1 VRVKKVCPDPLTL
14 LKENARQCGIEM
26 RDKMTF
32 RELLE
37 KVVFDDVWVTLQK
50 DYSMKNEAFEAY
62 FKVFNQLKKL
72 TPEPNHD
79 DFLLVVA
86 RVEDGFE
93 PGTYTYEVFGVK
105 PNNNDHYALELK
117 AWSEWLSF
125 EVVEKCVEEYGAA
138 AFVSHSLYE
147 LTFFGF
153 DASDVEVNI
162 KAEIELLN
170 ERLSEIEN
178 GQAKLVSW
186 DEVCESIG
194 YVDEHT
200 AEEIELQ
207 LEQFKRIAAENEKI
221 YQMLLSSEFRNN
233 PVC

>member
-125 EVVEKCVEEYGAA
+125 VA
-138 AFVSHSLYE
+138 HSLYE
-147 LTFFGF
+147 LTFFGY
-153 DASDVEVNI
+153 DTSDDISSSSTSAKSVSVSAS
-162 KAEIELLN
+162 L
-170 ERLSEIEN
+170 
-178 GQAKLVSW
+178 
-186 DEVCESIG
+186 
-194 YVDEHT
+194 
-200 AEEIELQ
+200 
-207 LEQFKRIAAENEKI
+207 
-221 YQMLLSSEFRNN
+221 FR
-233 PVC
+233 